1 MREVV
6 SNYIYPN
13 TLKVIRITGQD
24 MLEALEQAA
33 SYFEQYDGE
42 EVKVNPAFVTPKP
55 QHYNYDMWEGIEYL
69 IDISKPIGERIVKLE
84 YKGKPVE
91 PEKEYDVV
99 MNNYRASGGGNYF
112 MYQNKPVIK
121 EIPTDISEILANYIV
136 EKKVVKAT
144 VNQNW
149 KVIY

>member
-1 MREVV
+1 
-6 SNYIYPN
+6 
-13 TLKVIRITGQD
+13 
-24 MLEALEQAA
+24 
-33 SYFEQYDGE
+33 
-42 EVKVNPAFVTPKP
+42 
-55 QHYNYDMWEGIEYL
+55 MWEGIEYL

-121 EIPTDISEILANYIV
+121 EIPTDISEIIANYIV
-136 EKKVVKAT
+136 ENKVVKAT